1 MGLGRGVKIIE
12 AMATGVPVIATDV
25 GGVREL
31 ISERGTPIQPFGFT
45 RQTRKA
51 ESRQG
56 EFEICE
62 RGILVKSGDA
72 EGLAQGLQYLLE
84 QPDLCRQMGQR
95 GKEYALKHYTK
106 ERLAAD
112 MNRLY
117 RSLL

>member
-1 MGLGRGVKIIE
+1 ERN
-12 AMATGVPVIATDV
+12 A
-25 GGVREL
+25 EL
-31 ISERGTPIQPFGFT
+31 TAKE
-45 RQTRKA
+45 
-51 ESRQG
+51 G
-56 EFEICE
+56 EFEVCE

-84 QPDLCRQMGQR
+84 RPDLRREMGQR

>member
-1 MGLGRGVKIIE
+1 MRS
-12 AMATGVPVIATDV
+12 ADC
-25 GGVREL
+25 GVRNVANAEL
-31 ISERGTPIQPFGFT
+31 SE
-45 RQTRKA
+45 
-51 ESRQG
+51 S

-112 MNRLY
+112 MDRLY

>member
-1 MGLGRGVKIIE
+1 
-12 AMATGVPVIATDV
+12 
-25 GGVREL
+25 VRNVANAEL
-31 ISERGTPIQPFGFT
+31 SE
-45 RQTRKA
+45 
-51 ESRQG
+51 G

-106 ERLAAD
+106 ERLTAD